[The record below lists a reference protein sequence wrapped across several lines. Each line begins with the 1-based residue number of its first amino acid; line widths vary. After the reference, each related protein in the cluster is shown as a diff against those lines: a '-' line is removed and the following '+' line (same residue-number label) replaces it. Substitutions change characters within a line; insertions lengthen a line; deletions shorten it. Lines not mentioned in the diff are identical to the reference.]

1 MRLNFLASNFRDTDG
16 YGRYNNRLIA
26 ALRKLGVDVR
36 PQHTEIANAPL
47 AMQAELGL
55 EWDALTVS
63 CLPPFY
69 LNRVPGPH
77 WLITMTE
84 GSRLPVEPVNW
95 AETINRS
102 GVERVIVPC
111 QHNADV
117 FCAGGVLAPIDVIPG
132 GTDPDEFR
140 PGRICAD
147 PHPYTFLAIADRG
160 ARKGWLETWQAFYK
174 AFGSPEQT
182 PDVRLIIKSRPDGN
196 DLLELISRADNPDP
210 RVRVLMQDMD
220 MREFY
225 AMGDC
230 FVGVSRSEGWGM
242 IPREAAR
249 TSLPVITQRY
259 SGMDDGHTH
268 RWALVAQ
275 GGTLEAI
282 PGHFEHIAGQW
293 MKADVAEVAHWM
305 RQCYEQPALFRRLG
319 AEASEWLGEHQT
331 WQHSALLLLDLI
343 GEHHGAYR

>member
-1 MRLNFLASNFRDTDG
+1 MRLNYLGSNFRETDG
-16 YGRYNNRLIA
+16 FGRWNNRLIA
-26 ALRKLGVDVR
+26 ALRKLGVNVH

-47 AMQAELGL
+47 AMQANLGL

-69 LNRVPGPH
+69 LNMVPGPH
-77 WLITMTE
+77 WLLTMTE
-84 GSRLPVEPVNW
+84 GSKLPAGW

-117 FCAGGVLAPIDVIPG
+117 FYAGGVLAPIDVVPG
-132 GTDPDEFR
+132 GTDPDEFH

-160 ARKGWLETWQAFYK
+160 ARKGWVETWQAFYQ
-174 AFGSPEQT
+174 AFGGPAQT

-196 DLLELISRADNPDP
+196 DLLELISKADNPDP
-210 RVRVLMQDMD
+210 RVTVLMQDMD

-225 AMGDC
+225 RMGDC

-268 RWALVAQ
+268 RWALVVRN
-275 GGTLEAI
+275 GTLEDI
-282 PGHFEHIAGQW
+282 PAHFEHIAGQW
-293 MKADVAEVAHWM
+293 LKANVSEVAGAM
-305 RQCYEQPALFRRLG
+305 RACYDDPANYRARG
-319 AEASEWLGEHQT
+319 RWASEWLGDYQT
-331 WQHSALLLLDLI
+331 WTHSALLLLDLI
-343 GEHHGAYR
+343 GEHYGAYR